1 MAPWGTQLRFNLHP
15 LLIYTLSIKT
25 GRSSSQ
31 NEIYDIGANILDL
44 QCLNYSQNQTFCKSI
59 IPEDFESSRPL
70 LSFASVKTRFKAFWD
85 VFFENLHATLDSQLT
100 KHLTEK
106 APAGRL
112 KPEACLCLVPKT
124 KYMTLGPKF

>member
-31 NEIYDIGANILDL
+31 NEIYDTGAKIINL

-85 VFFENLHATLDSQLT
+85 ICSKICMRPWIRSLRNIGQKGPCGSTKCPVLALGYEMICEALRFE
-100 KHLTEK
+100 
-106 APAGRL
+106 
-112 KPEACLCLVPKT
+112 KT
-124 KYMTLGPKF
+124 F

>member
-1 MAPWGTQLRFNLHP
+1 MAPWATQLRFNLHP

-31 NEIYDIGANILDL
+31 NEIYDIGTKILNL

-85 VFFENLHATLDSQLT
+85 IFSKKCMRPWIRRLRIFYEKMQNVNWLNTSTDLRCKRHNLHA
-100 KHLTEK
+100 
-106 APAGRL
+106 
-112 KPEACLCLVPKT
+112 PK
-124 KYMTLGPKF
+124 YD